1 MPANDRVSTKIVV
14 PGAHSMVSLLGS
26 RDELLTVIPAPADS
40 PPPVSTA
47 SPSPIGAL
55 ESPSP
60 EVTAAAVTRQ
70 SARPAAAT
78 SGTSRTTRLI
88 ELLVVAAVLLGIG
101 GGYGL
106 WVTSEKR

>member
-1 MPANDRVSTKIVV
+1 
-14 PGAHSMVSLLGS
+14 
-26 RDELLTVIPAPADS
+26 
-40 PPPVSTA
+40 
-47 SPSPIGAL
+47 
-55 ESPSP
+55 
-60 EVTAAAVTRQ
+60 VTQQ

-88 ELLVVAAVLLGIG
+88 ELLIVAAVLLGIG